1 MIRNGNVTPHA
12 IVPIKRVTFSLLSPQ
27 EIERYAVCEIT
38 KPTNR
43 NNPLG
48 SHETPYDKRM
58 GVISNGDVCLS
69 CNQKNSVCPGHFGM
83 IKLAEPV
90 YNPNYISNV
99 LKVLSCVCPHC
110 YRIKNPITDQTT
122 NLAKSVEL
130 LYKKLKNV
138 NVCKQCDES
147 TPCYRLDKMGILYF
161 YHINGKSAAQCK
173 KYELSAKQAQ
183 TIFLSIEARDPQ
195 TLTTLGFN
203 KPIPGN
209 NGEVTS
215 PLNYLFTVLPVLP
228 PGSRP
233 WVMSGNDRRDDDLT
247 DKYNSIVKVNT
258 ALQNKNISV
267 TEKKKQLSLLQMH
280 VWTLIDNKKK
290 ISRLSNGGRPHKSLI
305 DRMGKKEGRIQTN
318 IGGKRVDFT
327 GRNVICGAGS
337 MLRVNEFGI
346 PPHVYKI
353 LTKPERVSSRN
364 IDYCQ
369 ELVNTNQA
377 NFVRRGK
384 NVINL
389 KVVTR
394 NFTVPYKIYP
404 GDVVERHLKDGDIVL
419 VNRQPTLRKESI
431 QAFYVKRITGN
442 REPFG
447 PFRLPLPV
455 TCGFNADFDG
465 STL

>member
-1 MIRNGNVTPHA
+1 
-12 IVPIKRVTFSLLSPQ
+12 L
-27 EIERYAVCEIT
+27 
-38 KPTNR
+38 
-43 NNPLG
+43 
-48 SHETPYDKRM
+48 
-58 GVISNGDVCLS
+58 
-69 CNQKNSVCPGHFGM
+69 
-83 IKLAEPV
+83 
-90 YNPNYISNV
+90 
-99 LKVLSCVCPHC
+99 
-110 YRIKNPITDQTT
+110 
-122 NLAKSVEL
+122 
-130 LYKKLKNV
+130 
-138 NVCKQCDES
+138 
-147 TPCYRLDKMGILYF
+147 
-161 YHINGKSAAQCK
+161 
-173 KYELSAKQAQ
+173 
-183 TIFLSIEARDPQ
+183 
-195 TLTTLGFN
+195 
-203 KPIPGN
+203 
-209 NGEVTS
+209 
-215 PLNYLFTVLPVLP
+215 
-228 PGSRP
+228 
-233 WVMSGNDRRDDDLT
+233 
-247 DKYNSIVKVNT
+247 
-258 ALQNKNISV
+258 
-267 TEKKKQLSLLQMH
+267 
-280 VWTLIDNKKK
+280 
-290 ISRLSNGGRPHKSLI
+290 
-305 DRMGKKEGRIQTN
+305 GKKEGRIQTN

-389 KVVTR
+389 KVVTK

-442 REPFG
+442 RDPFG